1 MRIGL
6 TGGIGAGKSTV
17 SAFFA
22 KRGAKIISSD
32 IIAQEILDRPQVQI
46 KLIEIFGEEAVKSG
60 KTDRKVLSEQVF
72 LEPELRLKLE
82 ALVHPLVRAE
92 VIKEF
97 AAVQPGEVAI
107 NEVPLLF
114 EVGLEKNYDLVI
126 SVVADQ
132 ETRIQ
137 RAMQRGMS
145 RADVVARLSVQV
157 LDEER
162 IEKSDL
168 IIENNQTLSDLEK
181 QVDLVWQQ
189 ILSLVKS

>member
-32 IIAQEILDRPQVQI
+32 AIAQELLDRPDLQAEIGQ
-46 KLIEIFGEEAVKSG
+46 IFGEQSIENG
-60 KTDRKVLSEQVF
+60 KTNRKYLSEQVF
-72 LEPELRLKLE
+72 LEPDLRLKLE
-82 ALVHPLVRAE
+82 SLIHPEVRLRVNQEFEAL
-92 VIKEF
+92 
-97 AAVQPGEVAI
+97 QPGEIAI

-114 EVGLEKNYDLVI
+114 EVGLEKNYDFII
-126 SVVADQ
+126 SVIA
-132 ETRIQ
+132 EKELRIQ
-137 RAMQRGMS
+137 RAMSRGLT

-162 IEKSDL
+162 IAKSDF
-168 IIENNQTLSDLEK
+168 IIKNDGDLTELES
-181 QVDLVWQQ
+181 QVEAIWQQ
-189 ILSLVKS
+189 LLTSVQK